1 MSDRERKRRFLA
13 ISEDV
18 IVEAMNVGERVGIPF
33 TALIE
38 NILSDVLRIMKYK
51 PEISSAIAYADSMD
65 DILRLGGVVLPWE
78 VVKKVI
84 ENMSEEERKE
94 MMDEL
99 YRMSSWYAELAKV
112 KRGSSLLELKN
123 TISIWIP
130 SANLDIAEEDGSY
143 KIIVSFRDSQSS
155 LLDFAE
161 RIVEG
166 LLKGYG
172 LKMIGKER
180 KSSLLVF
187 KVTGFYE

>member
-1 MSDRERKRRFLA
+1 SLFISFIEILA
-13 ISEDV
+13 SKLFE
-18 IVEAMNVGERVGIPF
+18 F
-33 TALIE
+33 
-38 NILSDVLRIMKYK
+38 
-51 PEISSAIAYADSMD
+51 
-65 DILRLGGVVLPWE
+65 VLPWE